1 MTQLM
6 GVVLGLLVIGSGII
20 VNVKKFG
27 TDMSLFGIAVYVVLG
42 MTLVLGMYILSR
54 D

>member
-27 TDMSLFGIAVYVVLG
+27 TDVSLFSIAVYAVLG
-42 MTLVLGMYILSR
+42 TIIVLGMYILSR
-54 D
+54 N